1 METLEK
7 IAVFAAVTLMIM
19 FMLYVVNALIIFSI

>member
-7 IAVFAAVTLMIM
+7 VAVFAAVTLMIM